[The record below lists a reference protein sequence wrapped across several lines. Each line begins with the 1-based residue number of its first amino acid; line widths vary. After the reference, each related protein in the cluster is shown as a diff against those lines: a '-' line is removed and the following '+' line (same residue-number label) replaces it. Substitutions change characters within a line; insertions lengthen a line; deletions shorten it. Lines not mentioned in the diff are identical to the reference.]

1 MTVVGGFLGAG
12 KTTLLN
18 RILEGTRDRRL
29 AVVVNDFGS
38 IDIDPDLV
46 RSSSG
51 ETISLANGCVCCTIG
66 GELLITLAGLR
77 DRDDPP
83 EHVVIEASG
92 VGDPAAIA
100 AYGDVPGFE
109 RDGTIVV
116 VDAETVRDR
125 AADAA
130 TGSQVE
136 HQLRSGHLLV
146 LNKSDLVEAE
156 ALADTRAWLRETAPY
171 AGVVEASYGDVPAEL
186 LLGAGGEGRP
196 AEHGHAHDH
205 ENTWASW
212 SWTSER
218 PLNGTGLTEAL
229 PELPEGILRGKGF
242 LHLQED
248 PANRYLLQLVGRT
261 FQIQSAGTWGDEPP
275 GSRMVL
281 IGLSGSVHSDELEAM
296 MEALTEG

>member
-1 MTVVGGFLGAG
+1 MTVIGGFLGAG

-18 RILEGTRDRRL
+18 RVLDGTRDRRL

-38 IDIDPDLV
+38 IEIDPDLV
-46 RSSSG
+46 QSTSG

-92 VGDPAAIA
+92 VADPAAIA

-116 VDAETVRDR
+116 VDAETVRER
-125 AADAA
+125 ADDAA

-146 LNKSDLVEAE
+146 LNKSDLVEPD
-156 ALADTRAWLRETAPY
+156 ALADTRAWLRRTAPY
-171 AGVVEASYGDVPAEL
+171 AGVVEASYGDVPAAL
-186 LLGAGGEGRP
+186 LLGATGEGRP
-196 AEHGHAHDH
+196 ANQGDAHDH
-205 ENTWASW
+205 EAAWASW
-212 SWTSER
+212 SWAGEP
-218 PLNGTGLTEAL
+218 PLNGTALTEAL

-242 LHLQED
+242 LHLRED
-248 PANRYLLQLVGRT
+248 PSNRYLLQLVGRT
-261 FQIQSAGTWGDEPP
+261 WQIHSVGPWGQETP
-275 GSRMVL
+275 GSRLVL
-281 IGLSGSVHSDELEAM
+281 IGLSDSIRPDELEAM
-296 MEALTEG
+296 VEGLTAG